1 MLYYLQ
7 RFSPAFATTDK
18 TSGYLQVQYL
28 FAYSIRECPLAIR
41 TADHMWT
48 MLTSLTS
55 WCTETATWEYIG
67 IEPTPPACFN
77 LCASFN
83 LCARHQPDAV
93 ASVAHP
99 LPRGGCQRR
108 DIGAGNGGRT
118 RVFNLEG

>member
-1 MLYYLQ
+1 MLGCFILVIIPQSGQPTPSFQSRPIATSVDSVLYYLQ

-41 TADHMWT
+41 TADHKWT

-67 IEPTPPACFN
+67 IEPTPPA
-77 LCASFN
+77 
-83 LCARHQPDAV
+83 
-93 ASVAHP
+93 
-99 LPRGGCQRR
+99 
-108 DIGAGNGGRT
+108 
-118 RVFNLEG
+118 